1 MSTALF
7 QQYQA
12 KRHFGSLDGL
22 RFICI
27 TAVIWHHSA
36 WGAELGSEFLLLAR
50 GFLGVDFFF
59 VISGFLITTLLLRE
73 EQTHGYFDLRH
84 FYWRRLLRIVPVYF
98 LVVGINTCFAVFV
111 EGQPEKLTLLPYYL
125 LFVSNFL
132 TEHLPNLSITWSLS
146 VEEQYYLVW
155 PVLLMLIPRRW
166 ILPVLLGLITVN
178 VLGHMQLLGWIGI
191 PHMSFGPITLHLPP
205 YAPIL
210 MGSVVAIALQNPG
223 VFALLEPFLAR
234 RGAVFVS
241 FAFLTLALLF
251 LPASVIGWPA
261 LLIHFAMCLVLMASV
276 MREDHAMRWA
286 LANPV
291 VARIGQIS
299 YGMYLYH
306 LMFLVIGFKIL
317 VAVDLYSAPALFVF
331 YFVLTTIAAEISFR
345 TYETWFM
352 RLRPR
357 VRPAWARETAQ
368 W

>member
-111 EGQPEKLTLLPYYL
+111 QGQPEKLTLLPYYL

-132 TEHLPNLSITWSLS
+132 TEHVPNLSITWSLA
-146 VEEQYYLVW
+146 VEEQYYLIW

-178 VLGHMQLLGWIGI
+178 VLGHMGWLDWPGI
-191 PHMSFGPITLHLPP
+191 TRMTFGPMTLHLPP

-210 MGSVVAIALQNPG
+210 MGSVAALVLHDPRG
-223 VFALLEPFLAR
+223 FALLEPLLTR
-234 RGAVFVS
+234 RRAVVIS
-241 FAFLTLALLF
+241 FALLLLALIF
-251 LPASVIGWPA
+251 LPGRVLGWPA
-261 LLIHFAMCLVLMASV
+261 FLIHC
-276 MREDHAMRWA
+276 E
-286 LANPV
+286 
-291 VARIGQIS
+291 
-299 YGMYLYH
+299 
-306 LMFLVIGFKIL
+306 IL
-317 VAVDLYSAPALFVF
+317 TAPRLSPPPALFF
-331 YFVLTTIAAEISFR
+331 SYTALTVIASESSLR
-345 TYETWFM
+345 TYETCFM

-357 VRPAWARETAQ
+357 LRPAWARKAA
-368 W
+368 

>member
-111 EGQPEKLTLLPYYL
+111 QGQPEKLTLLPYYL

-132 TEHLPNLSITWSLS
+132 TEHVPNLSITWSLA
-146 VEEQYYLVW
+146 VEEQYYLIW

-178 VLGHMQLLGWIGI
+178 VLGHMGWLDWTGI
-191 PHMSFGPITLHLPP
+191 TRMTFGPMTLHLPP

-210 MGSVVAIALQNPG
+210 MGSVAALVLHDPRG
-223 VFALLEPFLAR
+223 FALLEPLLTR
-234 RGAVFVS
+234 RRAVVIS
-241 FAFLTLALLF
+241 FALLLLALIF
-251 LPASVIGWPA
+251 LPGRVLGWPA
-261 LLIHFAMCLVLMASV
+261 FLIHCAMCLVLMASV
-276 MREDHAMRWA
+276 MREDHALRAVLGHPMI
-286 LANPV
+286 
-291 VARIGQIS
+291 ARIGQIS

-306 LMFLVIGFKIL
+306 LMFLTVGFEIL
-317 VAVDLYSAPALFVF
+317 NALGLYSPPALFFF
-331 YFVLTTIAAEISFR
+331 YFALTVIASEISFR

-357 VRPAWARETAQ
+357 LRPAWARKAA
-368 W
+368 